1 VKLIQCVIQPYKLDE
16 VVEALQSVAPG
27 MTVSEAKGH
36 GHQKG
41 HSLVYRG
48 VEYEVA
54 LLPKMMIEIV
64 VDDNRVEDIVKVV
77 MATASIGE
85 IGDGRI
91 FVLLVIE
98 SYHIRRGF
106 MESDLS
112 FALQIR
118 KEDTKLS

>member
-1 VKLIQCVIQPYKLDE
+1 MKLVQCVIQPFKLDE

-41 HSLVYRG
+41 HVLVYRG
-48 VEYEVA
+48 VEYELS

-64 VDDNRVEDIVKVV
+64 ADDNRVEDIVKVV
-77 MATASIGE
+77 IATATSGQ

-91 FVLLVIE
+91 FILPVAE
-98 SYHIRRGF
+98 NYHIRTGF
-106 MESDLS
+106 MELD
-112 FALQIR
+112 
-118 KEDTKLS
+118 